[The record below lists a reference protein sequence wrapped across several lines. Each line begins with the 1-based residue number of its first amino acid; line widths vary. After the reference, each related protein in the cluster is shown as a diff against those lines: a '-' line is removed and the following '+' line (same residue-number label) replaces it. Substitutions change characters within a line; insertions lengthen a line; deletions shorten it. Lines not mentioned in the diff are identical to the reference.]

1 MLLLYKASRLGQ
13 AYRTDKTDLLYP
25 LGNAIN
31 VCISLINKASRL
43 GHTYRTDKTDLLYPL
58 GNATNVCISFINEA
72 NHTAIK
78 SD

>member
-25 LGNAIN
+25 LGNATN

-43 GHTYRTDKTDLLYPL
+43 GQAYRTDKTDLLYPL